1 MPLYQAAGPCTMT
14 YQPGAHRHRNGDSS
28 RPGARA
34 YTIIM
39 QRRSSRFQVVG
50 PRPAS
55 GLSLSQCQTARG
67 PRAVSETFSSALL
80 VKHLPC
86 LTRMELRGSRRRR
99 RSTSYVCPWRLSP
112 SKNRRPVTPSHES
125 ESAQVGRVRVGN
137 TVTAAGPWHRDG
149 HDHWHAGVTSHHCH
163 RDGNGDRPG
172 RRPTV
177 TVLRDSLPESAS
189 HGPQP
194 ARTRRPLSR

>member
-1 MPLYQAAGPCTMT
+1 MT

-39 QRRSSRFQVVG
+39 QCRSSRFQVVG

-55 GLSLSQCQTARG
+55 GLSLSRCQAARG

-112 SKNRRPVTPSHES
+112 SKNRRPGGDS
-125 ESAQVGRVRVGN
+125 ESRVRVSSGWQ
-137 TVTAAGPWHRDG
+137 GPSRSHRD
-149 HDHWHAGVTSHHCH
+149 C
-163 RDGNGDRPG
+163 
-172 RRPTV
+172 RRT
-177 TVLRDSLPESAS
+177 LAL
-189 HGPQP
+189 
-194 ARTRRPLSR
+194 